1 MILPNAKFMMSNQD
15 VPSSANQVVK
25 TPSTVFNSRVNTG
38 TSQAKRY
45 YNGMKY
51 GS

>member
-1 MILPNAKFMMSNQD
+1 MTNQEA
-15 VPSSANQVVK
+15 PGSANQAVK

-45 YNGMKY
+45 L
-51 GS
+51 